1 MILKDRVV
9 AGILVEGWLGPSA
22 KYGRLHEVV
31 AGHWM
36 TFLSIEVCSV

>member
-9 AGILVEGWLGPSA
+9 AGILVEGPSA